1 MIIAQIKDWFLYATV
16 DQRYISPFR
25 IMKEIFLKSQQ
36 VKIVK
41 VHELGTKQLDQGKK
55 KRQLGAGGSQD
66 LAQLFSAGGGE
77 LEGSSW
83 QQQGDCLKTIGREE
97 THRDVRWRY

>member
-66 LAQLFSAGGGE
+66 LAQLFSAGVGSWKAA
-77 LEGSSW
+77 LGSSR
-83 QQQGDCLKTIGREE
+83 GT
-97 THRDVRWRY
+97 V